1 MKANRLFLK
10 MALLKQ
16 IKVTESVKAELDSL
30 KNDEETYNNVIE
42 RLISENAKLKSDN
55 ERLFNLTEVLA
66 SKI

>member
-1 MKANRLFLK
+1 